1 MKPNKAGILFII
13 FAIHFGILATAAQAQ
28 DASATD
34 QITKA
39 LNTGNASLLA
49 SHLNASLDLAIPNN
63 EGTYSK
69 KQAEQIL
76 KMFFSK
82 NPAKSFSLEHSGNSN
97 NGSTYL
103 IGSYKSKA
111 DKVFQV
117 YLLVKE
123 RNGTELIQ
131 QLQFE
136 EEWNFSL
143 KFNKLPLF
151 RDDKFHT

>member
-1 MKPNKAGILFII
+1 MKPTRAGILLFV
-13 FAIHFGILATAAQAQ
+13 FAIFTGFLANPATAQ
-28 DASATD
+28 DASVTD

-39 LNTGNASLLA
+39 LKSGNASQLA
-49 SHLNASLDLAIPNN
+49 THLNASIDLTLPDN

-82 NPAKSFSLEHSGNSN
+82 NPVKSFSLEHTGNSN
-97 NGSTYL
+97 NGSKYL
-103 IGSYKSKA
+103 IGSYENRAGKS
-111 DKVFQV
+111 FRV
-117 YLLVKE
+117 YLLIKG

-136 EEWNFSL
+136 EE
-143 KFNKLPLF
+143 
-151 RDDKFHT
+151 